1 MTREDKQA
9 LRIRVRETIKAF
21 DEAYLAESNAAI
33 EQAVLSLNEF
43 RMSERVF
50 TYYSQERECAT
61 RKIISEALRA
71 GKTVALPVVYGG
83 GNMAF
88 GEYSGS
94 LRDGVLGICEPVA
107 GARILVPTER
117 DVMIVPALCCDK
129 AGCRLGRGGGYY
141 DRYLADCTAVTICL
155 CRERLLAEKIPK
167 EWNDLTV
174 NIVITEKGPI
184 RL

>member
-61 RKIISEALRA
+61 RKIISE
-71 GKTVALPVVYGG
+71 
-83 GNMAF
+83 
-88 GEYSGS
+88 
-94 LRDGVLGICEPVA
+94 
-107 GARILVPTER
+107 
-117 DVMIVPALCCDK
+117 
-129 AGCRLGRGGGYY
+129 
-141 DRYLADCTAVTICL
+141 
-155 CRERLLAEKIPK
+155 
-167 EWNDLTV
+167 
-174 NIVITEKGPI
+174 
-184 RL
+184 